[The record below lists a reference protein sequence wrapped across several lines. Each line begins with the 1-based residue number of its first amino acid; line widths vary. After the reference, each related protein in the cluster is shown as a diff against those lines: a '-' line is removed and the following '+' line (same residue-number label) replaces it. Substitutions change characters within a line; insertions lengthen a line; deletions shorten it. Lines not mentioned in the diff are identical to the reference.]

1 MFESAELNHDI
12 GKAEQYRRFKEREK
26 VAFKRFKI
34 TPASRC

>member
-1 MFESAELNHDI
+1 MFEFAELNHDI

-26 VAFKRFKI
+26 VAFNRFKI